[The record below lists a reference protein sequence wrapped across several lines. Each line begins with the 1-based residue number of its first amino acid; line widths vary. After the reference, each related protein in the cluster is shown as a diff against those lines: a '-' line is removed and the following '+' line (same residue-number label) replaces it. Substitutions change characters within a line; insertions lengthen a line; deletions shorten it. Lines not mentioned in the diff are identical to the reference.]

1 MKLNHR
7 ILLLI
12 APVILLSAAASS
24 YIIYTSQK
32 NALLKRTDSYLQLN
46 IEKLASHYRQAQSLV
61 SSYAFTLAK
70 SDIIRHYF
78 SLEKN
83 PYRELELVDNL
94 RETLQI
100 LQPNE
105 KQLVSLSILNGHEE
119 LLYYAENS
127 SDPFAELDPKV
138 MAYIKQR
145 FASTQKN
152 SDISYTVNSAGE
164 DILVRY
170 DMLDTQTLSTPLSY
184 NRQDVFFVV
193 VYVVLE
199 QFSQLRKK
207 IEFDNQSP
215 IFLRT
220 HLQVTA
226 RACCNRL
233 NYNRAFT
240 PYSTLHRN

>member
-145 FASTQKN
+145 FASTQKTL
-152 SDISYTVNSAGE
+152 ISATPSTQRVKIFWFATICW
-164 DILVRY
+164 ILRH
-170 DMLDTQTLSTPLSY
+170 
-184 NRQDVFFVV
+184 
-193 VYVVLE
+193 
-199 QFSQLRKK
+199 SQRRSV
-207 IEFDNQSP
+207 I
-215 IFLRT
+215 
-220 HLQVTA
+220 TA
-226 RACCNRL
+226 KTCFCGGVCGA
-233 NYNRAFT
+233 
-240 PYSTLHRN
+240 

>member
-207 IEFDNQSP
+207 LNLITRARY
-215 IFLRT
+215 FLRT
-220 HLQVTA
+220 HLRVTA